1 MNMIKE
7 IKAYIRRKKEIKENA
22 LKIWDDAMGMSAA
35 ESRKYDEIVDGT
47 MNYAI
52 TQEVAARQERIKQS
66 LESMDPKYRSDVM
79 SQIIRHTDKLDKE
92 TKSSM
97 EYNSAK
103 NFLRDAYMDA
113 AVNDYTIV
121 EML

>member
-1 MNMIKE
+1 MIKE
-7 IKAYIRRKKEIKENA
+7 IKAYIGRKKEIKENA

-103 NFLRDAYMDA
+103 IFLRDAYMDA
-113 AVNDYTIV
+113 AANDYTII